1 VKVQSV
7 AAPAALHWSD
17 PWLRWRDRLLASPRF
32 RRWAEGFWPARWIAR
47 RRAGQLFDL
56 LAGFVYSQVL
66 LACVRLG
73 LFERLSRDGPKTLS
87 QLAAVLPLPEPA
99 LDRLLQ
105 AACALRLLERR
116 PLSRFG
122 LGPLGAPLVG
132 NSGLVAMIEHHEALY
147 RDLVDPL
154 ALLRAPP
161 GQGSGGALSGFWPYA
176 RAAEPAQLGAQQVA
190 AYSKLMATS
199 VPWVAEQ
206 LLQAYPLQ
214 RHQRLLDVGGGEG
227 AFAACVARA
236 LPALQV
242 QVFDL
247 PEVAKRA
254 TSRFIREG
262 LADRCAAAGGDFLRD
277 ALPAGFDAISLV
289 RVLHDHDE
297 PAVLRLLAAAHRAL
311 PVGGRLLIAEPLA
324 DAPGTPAMGDAYFG
338 LYLWAM
344 GSGQARSRAQLAKLL
359 ERSGFE
365 DVRALPTAMPL
376 HSGLIVATRGDSS
389 SIHRSSDPV

>member
-1 VKVQSV
+1 MTPTGGASTG
-7 AAPAALHWSD
+7 AALHWSD
-17 PWLRWRDRLLASPRF
+17 PWWRWRDRLLASPRF

-73 LFERLSRDGPKTLS
+73 LFERLARDGPQSLA
-87 QLAAVLPLPEPA
+87 QLAGVLPLPAPA

-105 AACALRLLERR
+105 AACALRLLQRR
-116 PLSRFG
+116 PLDRYG
-122 LGPLGAPLVG
+122 LGALGAPLVG
-132 NSGLVAMIEHHEALY
+132 NAGLAAMVEHHEALY

-154 ALLRAPP
+154 ALLRATP
-161 GQGSGGALSGFWPYA
+161 GPGRGGALSGFWPYA
-176 RAAEPAQLGAQQVA
+176 RAQDPALLDASQVA
-190 AYSKLMATS
+190 DYSRLMAAS

-214 RHQRLLDVGGGEG
+214 RHRRLLDVGGGEG
-227 AFAACVARA
+227 AFASCVARA
-236 LPALQV
+236 VPALQV

-247 PEVAKRA
+247 PEVARRA
-254 TSRFIREG
+254 ETRFARDG
-262 LADRCAAAGGDFLRD
+262 LAGRCSAAGGNFLRD
-277 ALPAGFDAISLV
+277 PLPTGFDAISLV

-297 PAVLRLLAAAHRAL
+297 PAVLRLLAAARQAL
-311 PVGGRLLIAEPLA
+311 EPGGRLLIAEPLA
-324 DAPGTPAMGDAYFG
+324 DAPGAPAMGAAYFG

-344 GSGQARSRAQLAKLL
+344 GSGQARSRAQLRELL
-359 ERSGFE
+359 ERSGFV

-376 HSGLIVATRGDSS
+376 HSGLLVATAGESP
-389 SIHRSSDPV
+389 PV